1 MTGTCRNPILL
12 QGAARAPSVGSLPK
26 IDAAAFQEGN
36 AHETSPPANSEPS
49 RRHCSATRALAN
61 SEGASLSIAAGAP
74 DRWFSPGGQIDII
87 GRLIGQWLS
96 ERLGQPFVIDN
107 RPGAGSNIGTEAVVR
122 ASADG
127 YTLFLASTTNAIN
140 ATLYDKLSYDFIRD
154 TVPVASINRIPL
166 VLEANPSFPAKS
178 VPELIVY
185 AKANPGK
192 INVATPSKGTGP
204 YMAAQLF
211 MMMTGVNMVHV
222 PYRGSP
228 PMLIDLLGGQIQV
241 AFDGLSSS
249 IEHIRTGNVRA
260 LAVATETPLKI
271 LPNIPTWVF
280 RSGLRGERL
289 VRRRC
294 SEEHACRNH
303 REAPQGDQCRTS
315 RFQDQNAP
323 CRSGRHDT
331 CWIDCGVRKA
341 HCR

>member
-1 MTGTCRNPILL
+1 MRLIVGF
-12 QGAARAPSVGSLPK
+12 PS
-26 IDAAAFQEGN
+26 
-36 AHETSPPANSEPS
+36 
-49 RRHCSATRALAN
+49 
-61 SEGASLSIAAGAP
+61 
-74 DRWFSPGGQIDII
+74 GGQIDII

-107 RPGAGSNIGTEAVVR
+107 RERAAVSRTEAVVR

-140 ATLYDKLSYDFIRD
+140 ATLFDKLSYDFIRD

-228 PMLIDLLGGQIQV
+228 PMLIDLLSGQIQV

-271 LPNIPTWVF
+271 LPNIPTVGTSVPGYEA
-280 RSGLRGERL
+280 SGWCGVVAPKSTPVEIIEKL
-289 VRRRC
+289 
-294 SEEHACRNH
+294 H
-303 REAPQGDQCRTS
+303 REINAGLANS
-315 RFQDQNAP
+315 RIKTRLADLGVTILAGSTAAFGKLIAD
-323 CRSGRHDT
+323 DT
-331 CWIDCGVRKA
+331 KKWAKVIRAANIKPD
-341 HCR
+341 